1 MPRPP
6 LSVQVPSS
14 GMAQTWA
21 LARLLHQTGYTMRP
35 AHLVRLR
42 AASRQGPWPG
52 ARRAAGAATP
62 TLLTSS
68 AQSLCTRP
76 ALRAY
81 LLHCFRCLRTTSRHP
96 PSPTRPAGKRPCA
109 GLQMEQRAPTHFG
122 TWNNAAHSRHQQ
134 TRRTSCGAAGPAAAP
149 SNTHDSTN
157 PAQPARPQIKP
168 GAKHS
173 SKLLPRTAVHV
184 GKPRSSVLQTRPAP
198 RVTLRPRRQPSTDT
212 MGQLSTKHAAWARPG
227 HPARGRPRAT
237 PTHATY
243 AGPGLAARPSARPRA
258 PP

>member
-1 MPRPP
+1 MRPAHSGTGALPTEQLRGCLGFMPRPP

-42 AASRQGPWPG
+42 AASRHGPWPG
-52 ARRAAGAATP
+52 ARRAAGAATS

-134 TRRTSCGAAGPAAAP
+134 TRLTSCGAAGPAAAP
-149 SNTHDSTN
+149 PNTYDSTN

-173 SKLLPRTAVHV
+173 SKLLPRTSRAC
-184 GKPRSSVLQTRPAP
+184 GPPETALKRAA
-198 RVTLRPRRQPSTDT
+198 DT
-212 MGQLSTKHAAWARPG
+212 
-227 HPARGRPRAT
+227 
-237 PTHATY
+237 
-243 AGPGLAARPSARPRA
+243 PRA
-258 PP
+258 PGDPPAPTPVQH